1 MTRRPIAYLRRSH
14 AGGNGN
20 GRVSF
25 EVQHAAVLDVARRH
39 GDTDLEVIVEWGV
52 SGADAT
58 GAFGGTGRG
67 GKRRAYYDLRDRIE
81 RGEVSALYSYS
92 LSRLARSTRELLDL
106 AEACVEHDVPIRL
119 DKEGTIDATSPSGRL
134 YLTVLA
140 AVSSFEAEVAAERAR
155 DRTDLMR
162 EQGAYIGRNPFGY
175 IIDSGRLLPDP
186 LTHPTLKRVLALYT
200 KLKSPARVARALNV
214 AKVPA
219 PMGGAWVDGTV
230 RRILAR
236 QPGYAPPA
244 TVRGSRAVPVARF
257 ARLLVC
263 PCGRRLTPARKRY
276 RTAKGDAREWV
287 GYTCPGARYAGSH
300 PKVRAVA
307 ESVILEA
314 AMAQVGRLRLP
325 DQVEVEAKAEALRG
339 DLDARRGRII
349 DALEAGTINRAEAE
363 PRLARIAA
371 EVDAIDAETQVVRVP
386 KLDWDWPAEQVNLV
400 LRTFWERIDLG
411 PDMTPTGFVWKLPEE
426 WLASA

>member
-1 MTRRPIAYLRRSH
+1 MTRKPIAYLRRSH

-39 GDTDLEVIVEWGV
+39 GDAQPEVIVEWGV

-81 RGEVSALYSYS
+81 RDEVSALYSYS

-106 AEACVEHDVPIRL
+106 AEACVAHDVPIRL

-140 AVSSFEAEVAAERAR
+140 GVASFEAEVAAERAR
-155 DRTDLMR
+155 DRTDQMR
-162 EQGAYIGRNPFGY
+162 EQGAYVGRNPYGY
-175 IIDSGRLLPDP
+175 LIDDGRLVPDP
-186 LTHPTLKRVLALYT
+186 LAVPTIKKVIKLYRD
-200 KLKSPARVARALNV
+200 LKSPAKVARALND

-219 PMGGAWVDGTV
+219 PQGGKWGDGTV
-230 RRILAR
+230 RRIVSR
-236 QPGYAPPA
+236 QPGHTPPQ

-263 PCGRRLTPARKRY
+263 ACGRTMTPARKRY
-276 RTAKGDAREWV
+276 TTATGERRDWT
-287 GYTCPGARYAGSH
+287 GYTCPGARYDRTH
-300 PKVRAVA
+300 PKGRAVA
-307 ESVILEA
+307 ESVVLEV
-314 AMAQVGRLRLP
+314 AMVEVSRLRLP
-325 DQVEVEAKAEALRG
+325 DRVSVEAKADARRA

-349 DALEAGTINRAEAE
+349 DALEAGAITRAEAE
-363 PRLARIAA
+363 PRLARIAG

-386 KLDWDWPAEQVNLV
+386 KLDWSWPAEQVNSV

-411 PDMTPTGFVWKLPEE
+411 PDMTPTVFVSKLPPEY
-426 WLASA
+426 WA